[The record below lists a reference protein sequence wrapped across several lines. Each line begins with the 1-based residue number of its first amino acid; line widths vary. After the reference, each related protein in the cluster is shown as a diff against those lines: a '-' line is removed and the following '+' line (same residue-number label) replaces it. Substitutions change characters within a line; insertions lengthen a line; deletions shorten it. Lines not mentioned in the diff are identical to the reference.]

1 MSYTQQLQD
10 IRQTIISEIIDI
22 IKPKG
27 DNPYELID
35 PKELEDGYPDELYEL
50 PRGEHINKYSQYD
63 DYALVTVSL
72 NRDSLRF
79 EGVPID
85 CDAYLD
91 EYIFGT
97 DSLRIEVLADIL
109 DLIIKLES

>member
-10 IRQTIISEIIDI
+10 IRQSIISEITDI
-22 IKPKG
+22 IKRKG

-35 PKELEDGYPDELYEL
+35 LTDEHLHWQDEFYDL

-72 NRDSLRF
+72 NGDSLRF
-79 EGVPID
+79 EGVSID

-91 EYIFGT
+91 EYVFGT